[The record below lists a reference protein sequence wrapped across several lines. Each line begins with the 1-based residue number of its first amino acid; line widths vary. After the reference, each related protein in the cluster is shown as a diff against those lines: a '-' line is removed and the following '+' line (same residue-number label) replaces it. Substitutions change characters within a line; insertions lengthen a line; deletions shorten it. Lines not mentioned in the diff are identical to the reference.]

1 MRVIMYDEHTDDEA
15 QNVQTQGVDGANLE
29 HIKGPSSF
37 KALWRTCIEGT
48 SSIERGKAKN
58 IPKER

>member
-1 MRVIMYDEHTDDEA
+1 MRVIMYDEHTDDGA

-37 KALWRTCIEGT
+37 KALWRTCH
-48 SSIERGKAKN
+48 
-58 IPKER
+58 